1 MNLFIEFHL
10 IQNFAPSNLNRDD
23 TGAPKDAIFG
33 GHRRARVSSQC
44 FKRAIRLTAHEQ
56 ELVAP
61 EHRGVRT
68 KKLKALLLERLA
80 GRDPAEAEG
89 KIETALAAAGLK
101 LKDDGKTEYLLFL
114 GEAEIAGF
122 AALIEQRWDEL
133 GSAAPAGEK
142 KGKKEAKANVPTEVI
157 KQARALLD
165 GGKAVDVALFGRML
179 ADLPEVNQDAA
190 CQVAHAISTHR
201 VEREFDYFTA
211 VDDRGGPDE
220 SGAGMIGQVEFN
232 SATLYR
238 YAVVDLRKLLGN
250 LQNDGELVLSAL
262 EAFTQAMVRAIP
274 SGKQNTFA
282 AHNLPAFVGV
292 CLRHAGPLN
301 LANAFEKPVVARADI
316 SSANSPS
323 PSWPAMT
330 SSSLRSTATAA
341 TAGPIWTSAVPGRRS
356 VASRPA
362 TCSNSP
368 IGCAARFPAVWE
380 AEMATL
386 LMRLQGPMQS
396 WGTTSRFDERDTQLE
411 PSKSGVLGLVCAA
424 LGRDRSEPLE
434 DLASLRMGVR
444 VDREGIPLRDYQTAT
459 GVLVA
464 SGKADPR
471 RTVVSP
477 RHYLADA
484 VFLVGLEG
492 RDQALL
498 ERIQQALRA
507 PFWPLCLGRKSF
519 VPGSPVWL
527 PEGLSSLAL
536 EQALQAWPRLA
547 EAQPGDRGKPLRC
560 LIEDERSGV
569 VRLDQPIAPFAERRF
584 GPRFVR
590 SGVADVPDQ
599 TDP

>member
-10 IQNFAPSNLNRDD
+10 IQSFAPSNLNRDD

-80 GRDPAEAEG
+80 GCDPAEAEG

-142 KGKKEAKANVPTEVI
+142 KGKKEAKANVPAEVI

-316 SSANSPS
+316 SLSEQSIAELARHDQQLAAVYGDSRDRWAYLDIS
-323 PSWPAMT
+323 GAWPKERGEPAGNLQQLADW
-330 SSSLRSTATAA
+330 LRSQV
-341 TAGPIWTSAVPGRRS
+341 S
-356 VASRPA
+356 SR
-362 TCSNSP
+362 
-368 IGCAARFPAVWE
+368 
-380 AEMATL
+380 
-386 LMRLQGPMQS
+386 
-396 WGTTSRFDERDTQLE
+396 
-411 PSKSGVLGLVCAA
+411 LG
-424 LGRDRSEPLE
+424 G
-434 DLASLRMGVR
+434 
-444 VDREGIPLRDYQTAT
+444 
-459 GVLVA
+459 
-464 SGKADPR
+464 
-471 RTVVSP
+471 
-477 RHYLADA
+477 
-484 VFLVGLEG
+484 
-492 RDQALL
+492 
-498 ERIQQALRA
+498 
-507 PFWPLCLGRKSF
+507 
-519 VPGSPVWL
+519 
-527 PEGLSSLAL
+527 
-536 EQALQAWPRLA
+536 
-547 EAQPGDRGKPLRC
+547 
-560 LIEDERSGV
+560 
-569 VRLDQPIAPFAERRF
+569 
-584 GPRFVR
+584 
-590 SGVADVPDQ
+590 
-599 TDP
+599 